1 MGKYSTRAPNRKL
14 GTSVDPHHRMD
25 IEADIFMYLRLQ
37 RSLILLTIYLGISY
51 IAFNSFY
58 IISESLAGELG
69 AQILSLLKQSLP

>member
-14 GTSVDPHHRMD
+14 GTSVGDDPHHRMD

-51 IAFNSFY
+51 IVF
-58 IISESLAGELG
+58 
-69 AQILSLLKQSLP
+69 